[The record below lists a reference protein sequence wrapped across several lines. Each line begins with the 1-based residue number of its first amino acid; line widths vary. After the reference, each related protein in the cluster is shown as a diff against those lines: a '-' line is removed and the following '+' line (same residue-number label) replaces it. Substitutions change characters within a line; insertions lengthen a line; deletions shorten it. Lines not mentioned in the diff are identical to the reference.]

1 VAKSLVIVESPAKAK
16 TVNHYLGKDYVVK
29 ASMGH
34 VRDLPEK
41 KLGVD
46 VEAGF
51 QPTYEVIPDK
61 KKIVAELRK
70 AAKESDRVI
79 LAADPDRE
87 GEAISWH
94 LGQLLADVNPN
105 IFRASFHEIT
115 EEGVTAAF
123 QSLGQV
129 DLALLDAQQTRRI
142 LDRLVGYL
150 ISPVLWKKIA
160 RGLSAGR
167 VQSVALRLIVD
178 REKEIQAFRKEE
190 YWNIAAR
197 LEGSNA
203 PAFKAPLAK
212 IDGKKAK
219 VSNGEE
225 AAVIVEAC
233 KQAPF
238 VLDKVQVRAKH
249 RHPGA
254 PYITSTLQQDGFRL
268 LRFPVKKTM
277 FVAQKL
283 YEGMAIGELGQT
295 GLITY
300 MRTDSVRVSE
310 AAQTAARAWIEQ
322 HFPPVQAKGRKAA
335 EAAPALAEEAP
346 PAPGEHFSYVPAKPN
361 VYASKKKS
369 QDAHEAIRPAH
380 VELTP
385 EKVKP
390 YLKKEEY
397 DLYKIIWNKFIAS
410 QMAAAVIEETAFD
423 IVNGRYLFQVKGE
436 VVKFDGFLAV
446 WPNGGNKDLLPKAV
460 AGETLKLL
468 ELESVQKFTEPPA
481 RYTEGTLVKELEARG
496 IGRPSTYAP
505 TIASIQKVYVV
516 KEEGKFRPTETGI
529 YVTDYLIEH
538 FAKFLEYKFTAHMEE
553 ALDGISEGA
562 QKGIDSLKEYYELLD
577 GYLKLVAKVEGIK
590 GNGIPTD
597 ETCPKCGGAVVV
609 KSGKFGRFKACSAY
623 PTCKF
628 RESLDKKESQPL
640 DEKCPDCG
648 AQLAQKFG
656 RFGPFIACSDYP
668 KCKYIK
674 KDKPVETGIVC
685 PTGCGGQVLKRKT
698 RRGKFF
704 FGCSRY
710 PKCHFASWDEIIPR
724 ACPQCE
730 AKVLYKKNL
739 IKGDPYIYCK
749 NEKCAFKEAA
759 PREKI
764 WETAEAKAGAA
775 AAPEMTPAAGDAL
788 NTDGESGRSGDNGSG
803 QAGSGGADEQGNR

>member
-34 VRDLPEK
+34 IRDLPQK
-41 KLGVD
+41 KLGID

-70 AAKESDRVI
+70 AAKESERVI

-94 LGQLLADVNPN
+94 LSQLLADTNPN

-123 QSLGQV
+123 QSLGQI
-129 DLALLDAQQTRRI
+129 DLNLLDAQQTRRI

-150 ISPVLWKKIA
+150 ISPLLWKKIS

-178 REKEIQAFRKEE
+178 REKERDAFKPEE

-197 LEGSNA
+197 LEA
-203 PAFKAPLAK
+203 RRPPAFKAPLAK
-212 IDGKKAK
+212 IDGKRAR
-219 VSNGEE
+219 VANGAE
-225 AAVIVEAC
+225 AAAIVESC
-233 KQAPF
+233 KGGAF
-238 VLDKVQVRAKH
+238 VLDKVQVRSKH
-249 RHPGA
+249 RHPA
-254 PYITSTLQQDGFRL
+254 PPYITSTLQQDGFRL

-283 YEGMAIGELGQT
+283 YEGMAIGDLGQT

-310 AAQTAARAWIEQ
+310 AAQAAARAHIAQ
-322 HFPPVQAKGRKAA
+322 RYSAA
-335 EAAPALAEEAP
+335 
-346 PAPGEHFSYVPAKPN
+346 HVPAKPN
-361 VYASKKKS
+361 VYSSKKKT

-380 VELTP
+380 LDLPP

-390 YLKKEEY
+390 FLKKEEY
-397 DLYKIIWNKFIAS
+397 DLYKLIWAKFVAS
-410 QMAAAVIEETAFD
+410 QMASAVIEETAFD
-423 IVNGRYLFQVKGE
+423 IVNGRHLFQAKGE

-446 WPNGGNKDLLPKAV
+446 WPNGGSKDLLPEAA

-468 ELESVQKFTEPPA
+468 EIESAQKFTEPPP
-481 RYTEGTLVKELEARG
+481 RYTEGTLVKELESRG

-505 TIASIQKVYVV
+505 IIATIQSRTYVV
-516 KEEGKFRPTETGI
+516 KDEGKFKPTELGTF
-529 YVTDYLIEH
+529 VTDFLVKH
-538 FAKFLEYKFTAHMEE
+538 FAKLMEYKFTAHMEE
-553 ALDGISEGA
+553 ELDQISEGSL
-562 QKGIDSLKEYYELLD
+562 KGLDSLKELHAVLD
-577 GYLKLVAKVEGIK
+577 GYLKHVQDIEGVK
-590 GNGIPTD
+590 KSGIPLD
-597 ETCPKCGGAVVV
+597 EKCPKCGADLVIKDGR
-609 KSGKFGRFKACSAY
+609 FGRFKACTAY
-623 PTCKF
+623 PGCKF
-628 RESLDKKESQPL
+628 RESLDKKESKPL
-640 DEKCPDCG
+640 EEKCPECG
-648 AQLAQKFG
+648 AQLEQKYG

-674 KDKPVETGIVC
+674 KDRPVETGIAC
-685 PTGCGGQVLKRKT
+685 PLGCGGKILKRKT

-710 PKCHFASWDEIIPR
+710 PKCTFASWDEPIDRP
-724 ACPQCE
+724 CPECG
-730 AKVLYKKNL
+730 AKILYKKNL
-739 IKGDPYIYCK
+739 IKGEPYIHCK

-764 WETAEAKAGAA
+764 WETAGAA
-775 AAPEMTPAAGDAL
+775 GGPGPSGAAEAGVK
-788 NTDGESGRSGDNGSG
+788 TGGGDG
-803 QAGSGGADEQGNR
+803 QGNR